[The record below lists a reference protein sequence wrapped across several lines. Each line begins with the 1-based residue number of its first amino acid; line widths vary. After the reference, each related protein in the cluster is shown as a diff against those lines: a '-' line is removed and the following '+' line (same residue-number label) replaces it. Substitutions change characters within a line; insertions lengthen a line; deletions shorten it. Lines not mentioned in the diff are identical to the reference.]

1 MRPSNKLFVVTR
13 EAALAAP
20 QKTKASLTGSSK
32 GGPVVPLWKPR
43 TNGRPNDKRDCRVRD
58 PCALAGPGT
67 HFSSPLKVAVAFEG
81 SPRLQARP
89 RRHRLE
95 AQGFCYR
102 SGRCPDWLKMK
113 NPTAPA
119 VKREAEEDWGRGSV
133 RSMCATKKR
142 NLAAD
147 ATLSSLS
154 T

>member
-67 HFSSPLKVAVAFEG
+67 RFPSPLKVAFDVFAHACKLGLEG
-81 SPRLQARP
+81 IVSKRKDSA
-89 RRHRLE
+89 
-95 AQGFCYR
+95 YR